1 MRVFAYY
8 LPQFHPIPEN
18 DEWWGKGFTE
28 WTNVG
33 KAKPLFREHYQP
45 RVPADLGYYDL
56 RMPEVREIQAEM
68 ARNAGI
74 EGFCYWHYWFAGKR
88 LLERPFN
95 EVLESGKP
103 DFPFCLAWANESWT
117 GIWNN
122 DHKRILLEQ
131 SYPGISDFTDHFYA
145 NLLAFKDKRYIQVDG
160 RLVFVVYKPFNLP
173 NPAEFIEVWNKLAH
187 QNGLKGF
194 YFVAVSNNTSLEVD
208 RIIQMGFSAVNSN
221 RMLDAQISLSKSG
234 RLLKGISRKYFS
246 GKLALSKFDYKDI
259 IDNWIKSEDYEEN
272 VIPSILP
279 NWDTSPRSGR
289 KAIILHKSTPELFDN
304 HVSDMISVVDKKQNK
319 LLFLKSWN
327 EWAEGNYV
335 EPDIRYRNEYL
346 EILRSHF
353 KQT

>member
-1 MRVFAYY
+1 MKVIAYY

-18 DEWWGKGFTE
+18 DKWWGKGFTE

-33 KAKPLFREHYQP
+33 KAKPLFHDHYQP
-45 RVPADLGYYDL
+45 RVPMDLGYYDL
-56 RMPEVREIQAEM
+56 RMTEARETQAEL
-68 ARNAGI
+68 AKYAGI
-74 EGFCYWHYWFAGKR
+74 AGFCYWHYWFAGKR

-95 EVLESGKP
+95 EVVESGKP

-131 SYPGISDFTDHFYA
+131 TYPGIKDYSEHFYA
-145 NLLAFKDKRYIQVDG
+145 NLKAFSDDRYIKLDN

-173 NPAEFIEVWNKLAH
+173 NPKEYIELWNNLAL

-194 YFVAVSNNTSLEVD
+194 YFIAVSNNSSSEIDQLLK
-208 RIIQMGFSAVNSN
+208 MGFDAINSN
-221 RMLDAQISLSKSG
+221 RMLDAQISISKAM
-234 RLLKGISRKYFS
+234 RLYKGISRRYFS
-246 GKLALSKFDYKDI
+246 GKLTLSKYNYSDI
-259 IDNWIKSEDYEEN
+259 IDNWIKFDDFKEN

-289 KAIILHKSTPELFDN
+289 KALILHNSTPELFEK
-304 HVSDMISVVDKKQNK
+304 HVSEMIKVVAEKQNK
-319 LLFLKSWN
+319 VIFLKSWN

-335 EPDIRYRNEYL
+335 EPDTKYGMQYIEVLRNY
-346 EILRSHF
+346 F
-353 KQT
+353 KY

>member
-1 MRVFAYY
+1 MKVIAYY

-18 DEWWGKGFTE
+18 DDWWGKGFTE

-56 RMPEVREIQAEM
+56 RMSEVREAQAEM
-68 ARNAGI
+68 ANYAGI
-74 EGFCYWHYWFAGKR
+74 DGFCYWHYWFAGKQ

-131 SYPGISDFTDHFYA
+131 TYPGIDDYKAHFYS
-145 NLLAFKDKRYIQVDG
+145 NEIAFKDKRYLKIDG
-160 RLVFVVYKPFNLP
+160 RLIFVIYKPFNLP
-173 NPAEFIEVWNKLAH
+173 NPLEFIEVWNNLACE
-187 QNGLKGF
+187 NGLKGF
-194 YFVAVSNNTSLEVD
+194 YFIAVSNNASVETEPILK
-208 RIIQMGFSAVNSN
+208 MGFDAINSN
-221 RMLDAQISLSKSG
+221 RMLDAQISISKAV
-234 RLLKGISRKYFS
+234 RLLNGLSRKYFS
-246 GKLALSKFDYKDI
+246 GKLALTKYNYEDVI
-259 IDNWIKSEDYEEN
+259 NNWIKNDDYKEN

-279 NWDTSPRSGR
+279 NWDTSPRSGK
-289 KAIILHKSTPELFDN
+289 KAVILHNSTPELFDK
-304 HVSDMISVVDKKQNK
+304 HLSKMIEVVKIKQNK
-319 LLFLKSWN
+319 ILFLKSWN

-335 EPDIRYRNEYL
+335 EPDIKYGKQYIEV
-346 EILRSHF
+346 LRKHLIH
-353 KQT
+353 